1 MSGGPE
7 IVLRL
12 PAEAQNVALVRQAL
26 SGIGESLAVDRSL
39 LADMKT
45 AVTEACNNVVLHA
58 YPGSQGLMEIAATPD
73 DDRLE
78 ITVRDYGGGM
88 QPRSIEPDEPSLGLG
103 LPLIAA
109 LSDRFQLNG
118 GRDRGIE
125 VQMMFLISSD
135 REASTGEEEGSD
147 AVAEVDRQS
156 ATPPP
161 EIGANHAG
169 ITIAPGPLL
178 APVLGRLAAM
188 LAARVDFSLDRLSDT
203 VLVTDA
209 IAAHVSS
216 YIPGRHASIEFEERE
231 GELGLRVGPLVDG
244 GAKEVLRRL
253 ELPGLGRSLEQ
264 LADDV
269 KVERGN
275 DGERSAEDDEYL
287 LLSLTRES

>member
-1 MSGGPE
+1 MSHGPE
-7 IVLRL
+7 ILLRL

-26 SGIGESLAVDRSL
+26 SGIGESLAVERSL

-58 YPGSQGLMEIAATPD
+58 YPGTEGEMEVAATPSD
-73 DDRLE
+73 GHLE
-78 ITVRDYGGGM
+78 ITVRDHGGGM
-88 QPRSIEPDEPSLGLG
+88 QPRSVEPEEPSLGLG

-109 LSDRFQLNG
+109 LSDTFELHG
-118 GRDRGIE
+118 GRGRGVE
-125 VQMMFLISSD
+125 VKMMFLISPE
-135 REASTGEEEGSD
+135 REATEAEQGDD
-147 AVAEVDRQS
+147 AVVTLAERQPPS
-156 ATPPP
+156 APA
-161 EIGANHAG
+161 EANYAG
-169 ITIAPGPLL
+169 VTITPGPLL

-209 IAAHVSS
+209 IAAHVSP
-216 YIPGRHASIEFEERE
+216 YIPGSQASIVFEERD
-231 GELGLRVGPLVDG
+231 GELALRVGPLVGG

-253 ELPGLGRSLEQ
+253 ELPGLGKSLEQ

-269 KVERGN
+269 KVERGSV
-275 DGERSAEDDEYL
+275 DGDSEEADEYL